1 MGFLCCCFFVVFFN
15 LYAFLCGGDP
25 LEIGDVSY
33 LCTNQDEANYVSE
46 FKDSY
51 GLFGHCQSILRK
63 PYPHSPDGDW
73 LKI

>member
-33 LCTNQDEANYVSE
+33 LCAPIKMKQTMYQSLKTVMGYLVTVNQS
-46 FKDSY
+46 
-51 GLFGHCQSILRK
+51 
-63 PYPHSPDGDW
+63 
-73 LKI
+73 